1 MGGCTRNDRMKGFR
15 VRGSFD
21 GLRTNGLGGCARND
35 RMKGFRVRGSFDG
48 LRTNGLG
55 VRGSFDG
62 LRTNGFRVRGSFDGL
77 PPRRTFS
84 RTNGFRGSFDGLG
97 TNGFRGLGRMGGVL
111 RRAQDERV
119 GGLGTKGG
127 AGAARGSGGSGRRGW
142 GLLATLVGM
151 RVMVALGS
159 RLRGNDEGE
168 ARERRGGREGDFST
182 PLRFARNDR
191 MTEEGCARNDR
202 MKGFRVRGSF
212 DGLRTNGFR
221 VRGSF
226 DGLPPRRTFSRTNG
240 FGGFARNDGMTEE
253 RVRLD
258 LGRLGGVVDWGFA
271 ACLCSL
277 RWIQYRPSS
286 LRCGQ
291 AARETP
297 QPVLPGYSASHLSK
311 ENTCLTRASGPCGT

>member
-1 MGGCTRNDRMKGFR
+1 M
-15 VRGSFD
+15 
-21 GLRTNGLGGCARND
+21 
-35 RMKGFRVRGSFDG
+35 
-48 LRTNGLG
+48 
-55 VRGSFDG
+55 
-62 LRTNGFRVRGSFDGL
+62 
-77 PPRRTFS
+77 
-84 RTNGFRGSFDGLG
+84 
-97 TNGFRGLGRMGGVL
+97 
-111 RRAQDERV
+111 
-119 GGLGTKGG
+119 
-127 AGAARGSGGSGRRGW
+127 
-142 GLLATLVGM
+142 ATLVGM

-212 DGLRTNGFR
+212 DGLRTNGFGGSGVLRRARRAQDER
-221 VRGSF
+221 VSGS
-226 DGLPPRRTFSRTNG
+226 GVLSPRRTFSRTNG
-240 FGGFARNDGMTEE
+240 LGGFARNDGMTEE

-291 AARETP
+291 AVRETP

-311 ENTCLTRASGPCGT
+311 ENTCLVRASGPCGT